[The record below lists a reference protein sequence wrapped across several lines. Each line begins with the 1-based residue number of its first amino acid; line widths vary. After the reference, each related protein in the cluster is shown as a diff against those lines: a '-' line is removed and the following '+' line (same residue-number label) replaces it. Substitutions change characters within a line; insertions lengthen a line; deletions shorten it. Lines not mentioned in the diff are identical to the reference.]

1 MQKMKYVTIKEIIEQ
16 PTSWNSTINYIT
28 QQRKYIKEFTDTLKN
43 RNLIFTGCGT
53 SYYLGLSGA
62 SIYSKI
68 AKEKANAFPA
78 SDLLIFPESI
88 FSNNTKYLTVPISRS
103 GTTTETVLAAKSVKK
118 DLGIYTLALS
128 CYEDSELANICNMK
142 LIAQNATEKSVVM
155 TKSFTTML
163 LIIQIIS
170 AIKAENNDYEKNLTI
185 LPEKGEMIV
194 EKYQSTIQDII
205 NNENMNKFIYLG
217 QGPYYGLAC
226 ESMLKIKEMSL
237 STSEAYHSLEF
248 RHGPK
253 SIVDSK
259 TLLTIFI
266 SDAGVEYETNL
277 LQEIKQLGAKTLVIC
292 ENKTKEISN
301 YGDYIFEL
309 NSGLSDY
316 ERLILYMPISQLLG
330 YYMAVHKGLDPD
342 KPKNLTQVVTL

>member
-1 MQKMKYVTIKEIIEQ
+1 MKYETIKEIIDQ

-28 QQRKYIKEFTDTLKN
+28 QQRKSIKEFTHTLKN

-62 SIYSKI
+62 SVYTKI
-68 AKEKANAFPA
+68 TKEKANAFPA
-78 SDLLIFPESI
+78 SDLIIFPESI

-103 GTTTETVLAAKSVKK
+103 GTTTETVKAAISVKK
-118 DLGIYTLALS
+118 DLGIDTLALS
-128 CYEDSELANICNMK
+128 CYKDSELAHICDIH
-142 LIAQNATEKSVVM
+142 LIAQGAAEKSVVM

-163 LIIQIIS
+163 LIIQLIS
-170 AIKAENNDYEKNLTI
+170 AIKVENNVYEKKLLT
-185 LPEKGEMIV
+185 LPEKGKMVI
-194 EKYQSTIQDII
+194 EKYQSTILDII
-205 NNENMNKFIYLG
+205 SNENMNKFIYLG

-237 STSEAYHSLEF
+237 STSESYHTLEF

-253 SIVDSK
+253 SLVDSK
-259 TLLTIFI
+259 TLVVLFL

-277 LQEIKQLGAKTLVIC
+277 LQEIKQLGARTLVIC
-292 ENKTKEISN
+292 ETKTKEINN

-309 NSGLSDY
+309 KSGLSDY
-316 ERLILYMPISQLLG
+316 ERLILYMPITQLLG
-330 YYMAVHKGLDPD
+330 YYRAVNKGLDPD
-342 KPKNLTQVVTL
+342 NPKNLTQVVTL